1 MGKNLI
7 QQRRGKGSP
16 RFKARSFAYIGDVR
30 YPKYEGTAEGRVIDL
45 VHSSGHSAP
54 IAKVIFGREE
64 ALLIAPIGMKVGDSI
79 KIGAEA
85 DVKDGNILPVEKIPE
100 GTSVYNLESKP
111 KDGGKFVR
119 SSGTSAR
126 VLAKSPAGVLVQLPS
141 KKQRLFNNNCMAT
154 IGIISGFARVEK
166 PMLKAGNMHYKKKAR
181 NKFYPRVSAL
191 SMNAVSH
198 PFGGSRSSK
207 LGKSQIA
214 PRFAPP
220 GRKVGLI
227 RPRRTGKRK

>member
-1 MGKNLI
+1 MKL
-7 QQRRGKGSP
+7 KLAFVS
-16 RFKARSFAYIGDVR
+16 
-30 YPKYEGTAEGRVIDL
+30 
-45 VHSSGHSAP
+45 
-54 IAKVIFGREE
+54 IFT
-64 ALLIAPIGMKVGDSI
+64 L
-79 KIGAEA
+79 
-85 DVKDGNILPVEKIPE
+85 
-100 GTSVYNLESKP
+100 
-111 KDGGKFVR
+111 
-119 SSGTSAR
+119 
-126 VLAKSPAGVLVQLPS
+126 
-141 KKQRLFNNNCMAT
+141 
-154 IGIISGFARVEK
+154 GIISGFARVEK